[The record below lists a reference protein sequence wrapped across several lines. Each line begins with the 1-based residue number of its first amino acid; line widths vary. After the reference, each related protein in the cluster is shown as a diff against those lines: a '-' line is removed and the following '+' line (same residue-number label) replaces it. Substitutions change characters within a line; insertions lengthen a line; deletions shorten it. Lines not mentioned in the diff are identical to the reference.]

1 VSEDCARYSE
11 ELAALRRGEPAELP
25 ADELAAHLTGCEGCR
40 RREEEAGRL
49 FALLDN
55 FEPEVAPEGAM
66 RLRLAISTGK
76 YVSGNAELAPRRLI
90 PLPVAAFAAA
100 AAFLVALWLGSTL
113 DWGQPAREENRTVA
127 VLTAADGLEV
137 LDDDAESAPRA
148 GDPLKSGTRL
158 RVAKDGH
165 ASLVLHRGARVE
177 LAGGSVFELRDER
190 GLYVESGRLLA
201 MVRKGGGGF
210 SVRTPLAEVVTLGT
224 RFTVEVRD
232 GATRVTVTEGRVRF
246 TRLESGNGSVE
257 VASRQ
262 ASTVLAGSAPTTPA
276 PASVG
281 DLAWTGS
288 ARRPK
293 LRLDL
298 ALKASRIALGKAVTA
313 KLNLT
318 NRGKSALN
326 VDGTGRGRSSYFVS
340 VEDPAGRRSHF
351 SPAVLSARIDGVRTR
366 APLVRLKPGGSYELE
381 IDLGGFATRPG
392 EYRITAVYLE
402 SAATATTD
410 WSGALESAEQVL
422 VVEHASSKG
431 KKVREQILK
440 DVKPFRR
447 LIDGPNPK

>member
-1 VSEDCARYSE
+1 MNEACEKYFL
-11 ELAALRRGEPAELP
+11 ELSALRRGEAADLP
-25 ADELAAHLTGCEGCR
+25 ADELSTHLAGCEECR
-40 RREEEAGRL
+40 RREQEAGRL

-55 FEPEVAPEGAM
+55 FEPDPSPEGAM

-76 YVSGNAELAPRRLI
+76 YVSGNAAVAPRRLI
-90 PLPVAAFAAA
+90 PLPVAVFAAA
-100 AAFLVALWLGSTL
+100 AALVAALWLGSRL
-113 DWGQPAREENRTVA
+113 DGGAPTREQNRTVA
-127 VLTAADGLEV
+127 VLTAADGLELV
-137 LDDDAESAPRA
+137 DGAKGSPHA
-148 GDPLKSGTRL
+148 GDPLESGARL
-158 RVAKDGH
+158 RVAEDGH

-190 GLYVESGRLLA
+190 ELYVESGRLLA

-210 SVRTPLAEVVTLGT
+210 TVRTPLAEVVTMGT

-232 GATRVTVTEGRVRF
+232 DATRVAVTEGRVRF

-257 VASRQ
+257 VGGRQ
-262 ASTVLAGSAPTTPA
+262 ASTVLTGSAPTAPA
-276 PASVG
+276 PASLE

-298 ALKASRIALGKAVTA
+298 VLNSPRIALGGAVIA

-340 VEDPAGRRSHF
+340 VEDPEGRRSHF

-366 APLVRLKPGGSYELE
+366 APLVRLKAGGSYELE
-381 IDLGGFATRPG
+381 IDLGSFAARAG
-392 EYRITAVYLE
+392 EYRITAIYLE

-410 WSGALESAEQVL
+410 WSGALESAEERL
-422 VVEHASSKG
+422 VVECAPPKG
-431 KKVREQILK
+431 KKVREEILK
-440 DVKPFRR
+440 ETKNFRQ